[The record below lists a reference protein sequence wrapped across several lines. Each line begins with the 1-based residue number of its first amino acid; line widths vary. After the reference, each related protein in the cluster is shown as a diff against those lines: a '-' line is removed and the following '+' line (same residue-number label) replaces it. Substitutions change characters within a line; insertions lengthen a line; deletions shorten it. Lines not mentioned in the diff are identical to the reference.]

1 MTQNEIKVLRANI
14 VCGMDT
20 YIREVIGDDNI
31 TDYWLTYGMP
41 DGSDEDSVM
50 YDMEDDGTFE
60 EWVVAFKQC
69 VDADRWIREEE

>member
-20 YIREVIGDDNI
+20 YIREVIGDDDI

-50 YDMEDDGTFE
+50 YDMEDNETFE
-60 EWVVAFKQC
+60 WWVAAFKHC
-69 VDADRWIREEE
+69 LYIDRE

>member
-31 TDYWLTYGMP
+31 TDYWLTEGLA
-41 DGSDEDSVM
+41 DGSTEEDILNDVEDEEIF
-50 YDMEDDGTFE
+50 EDY
-60 EWVVAFKQC
+60 VACFKSCLYHNRQNK
-69 VDADRWIREEE
+69 